1 MGSRKKKTS
10 DEERPSGLIQVMTV
24 SLFIILLAFFILLN
38 AIAVVDESKKMKAFG
53 SLLGSFGILP
63 GGISAFKGKGRD
75 VAPPTAPMESKQLD
89 AETFVPLPTQD
100 AIDMVAVKSE
110 DKQDVVTIQ
119 EELLFNRGEL
129 QIKRSAFPILDGVC
143 RIINRD
149 NSNVEIAGHTDDNEL
164 EQGED
169 MGWKLSGL
177 QAIAVARYF
186 IEKGNVDPKT
196 ITAYGSSA
204 YKPQVTNV
212 TEETRKQN
220 RRVDI
225 HISPNAWRHISRIYK
240 NRPNRVFTFK
250 KFVFDLV
257 D

>member
-1 MGSRKKKTS
+1 MGSRKKKTN
-10 DEERPSGLIQVMTV
+10 DKKRPSGLLQMMTI

-38 AIAVVDESKKMKAFG
+38 AIAVIDESKKMKAFG

-63 GGISAFKGKGRD
+63 GGVSVFKGKGKD
-75 VAPPTAPMESKQLD
+75 VALPTSPMESKRLD
-89 AETFVPLPTQD
+89 VQTFVELPSQD
-100 AIDMVAVKSE
+100 VIDMVAVKSE

-119 EELLFNRGEL
+119 EELLFDRGEL

-164 EQGED
+164 EQDED
-169 MGWKLSGL
+169 TGWKLSGL

-196 ITAYGSSA
+196 ITAYGCSA
-204 YKPQVTNV
+204 YKPHVTNV

-225 HISPNAWRHISRIYK
+225 IISPNAWRHVSRIYK
-240 NRPNRVFTFK
+240 NRPNRFFTFK

>member
-1 MGSRKKKTS
+1 MGRRKKKTS
-10 DEERPSGLIQVMTV
+10 NEERPSGLIQIMTV

-38 AIAVVDESKKMKAFG
+38 AIAVIDESKKMKAFG

-63 GGISAFKGKGRD
+63 GGVSVFKGKGKD
-75 VAPPTAPMESKQLD
+75 VALPKAPMQTKQLD
-89 AETFVPLPTQD
+89 VQTFVSLPTQD
-100 AIDMVAVKSE
+100 TIDMVAVKSD

-129 QIKRSAFPILDGVC
+129 KIKRSAFPILDGLC

-149 NSNVEIAGHTDDNEL
+149 NSNVEIAGHTDNAL
-164 EQGED
+164 EQDED
-169 MGWKLSGL
+169 MGWKLTGL
-177 QAIAVARYF
+177 QTIAVARYF
-186 IEKGNVDPKT
+186 IEKGDVDPKT
-196 ITAYGSSA
+196 ITAYGCSA
-204 YKPQVTNV
+204 YKPNVTNV

-225 HISPNAWRHISRIYK
+225 IISPNAWRHISRFYK
-240 NRPNRVFTFK
+240 NRPKRFFTFK

>member
-1 MGSRKKKTS
+1 MGRRKKKTS
-10 DEERPSGLIQVMTV
+10 NKEQPSGLIRIMTV

-38 AIAVVDESKKMKAFG
+38 ALAVIDESKKMKAFG

-63 GGISAFKGKGRD
+63 GGVSVFKGKGKD
-75 VAPPTAPMESKQLD
+75 VALPTSPMQSTQLAVD
-89 AETFVPLPTQD
+89 TFVPLPTQD
-100 AIDMVAVKSE
+100 VIDMVAVKSE

-129 QIKRSAFPILDGVC
+129 EIKESAVSILDGLC
-143 RIINRD
+143 RVINRD
-149 NSNVEIAGHTDDNEL
+149 NSNVEIAGHTDDNAS
-164 EQGED
+164 EQDED

-186 IEKGNVDPKT
+186 IEKGDVDPKT
-196 ITAYGSSA
+196 ITAYGCSA
-204 YKPQVTNV
+204 YKPHVTNV

-220 RRVDI
+220 RRVEI
-225 HISPNAWRHISRIYK
+225 IISPNAWRHISRVYK
-240 NRPNRVFTFK
+240 NRPKRFFTFK